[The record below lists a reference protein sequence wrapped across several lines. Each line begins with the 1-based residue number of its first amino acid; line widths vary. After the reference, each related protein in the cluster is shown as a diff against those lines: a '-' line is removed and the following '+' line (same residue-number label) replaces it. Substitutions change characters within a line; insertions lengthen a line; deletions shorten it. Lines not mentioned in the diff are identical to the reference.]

1 MTTVK
6 PREERKT
13 RKGRPRLTEE
23 RADLIVKLYNE
34 DMTIREIA
42 KSCNVSTS
50 TIYRVLRER
59 RDPTT

>member
-6 PREERKT
+6 PKAERKT
-13 RKGRPRLTEE
+13 RRGRPRLATE
-23 RADLIVKLYNE
+23 RADLIVRLYNE
-34 DMTIREIA
+34 DMPIREIA

-59 RDPTT
+59 SEPIT